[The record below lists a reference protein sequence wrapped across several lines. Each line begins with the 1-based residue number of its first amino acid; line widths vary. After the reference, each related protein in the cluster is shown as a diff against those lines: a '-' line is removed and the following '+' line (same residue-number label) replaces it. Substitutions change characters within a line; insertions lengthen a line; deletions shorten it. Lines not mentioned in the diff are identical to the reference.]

1 MTQLT
6 FSELDWRGLSPKL
19 WGGFAPPVGG
29 KFQST
34 ASGNPA
40 FGFFDDFMDYHGTSL
55 YDGYFT
61 LGTGT
66 GTVLRTASNLDTST
80 AAQKLATGLGIV
92 NMLATADNDE
102 GIIAWGNGLDAPFKL
117 DNAYGFGDLCFECRV
132 LFDILL
138 ASDFCFYIGLAE
150 LGAQATT
157 KLFGGAQAV
166 DATYDK
172 LGFNHLL
179 ADSTGINTVYEV
191 GGQTAGGTDDIHT
204 TVASQY
210 VKLGFKW
217 DSVLNRVKFFVNG
230 VEQTSYEVNGRTVTA
245 GTFPDDNFMTPM
257 AMIGTD
263 QATDMTAKLDW
274 WACAQYIHPVV

>member
-1 MTQLT
+1 MNLT

-19 WGGFAPPVGG
+19 WGKFAPPVGG
-29 KFQST
+29 AFQST

-40 FGFFDDFMDYHGTSL
+40 FGFFDDFLNYHGTSL

-66 GTVLRTASNLDTST
+66 GTVLRTASNLDDST
-80 AAQKLATGLGIV
+80 AAQKLATYLGAV

-117 DNAYGFGDLCFECRV
+117 DHSVGYGDLCFECRI
-132 LFDILL
+132 LFDIILVD
-138 ASDFCFYIGLAE
+138 DFCFWTGLAE

-157 KLFGGAQAV
+157 KLFDGGQDL

-172 LGFNHLL
+172 VGFTHLMT
-179 ADSTGINTVYEV
+179 DSTGINSYYEV

-204 TVASQY
+204 LVASQC
-210 VKLGFKW
+210 VKLGFTWKSLTNTLHFYV
-217 DSVLNRVKFFVNG
+217 DGAEVTAHRVKG
-230 VEQTSYEVNGRTVTA
+230 AGLTA
-245 GTFPDDNFMTPM
+245 GTFPDDNYMTPM
-257 AMIGTD
+257 VMIGTD

-274 WACAQYIHPVV
+274 WACAQAL